1 MGKNIEL
8 KSETKFENLEDQS
21 FRKNLFFV
29 TLIVFSFIAYGI
41 FSYYKVV
48 ETYFYKEV
56 SATVLAEEIY
66 SYRGSKGKMHYVP
79 RIIYKYEMGG
89 ANYTND
95 AYRPIFETVHENR
108 AKEILANYKPNEK
121 IKVYVNPENP
131 QQSYMVKGF
140 IPEYILSPSIF
151 YCALFAWLIL
161 IYMFVSKNY
170 IAIKSSDSKHNVS
183 FIFAKPTP
191 IGFGLLVV
199 TIGSFLIGLIIM
211 WTESIYRW
219 DMVTKLF
226 LSYIG
231 LFLLGFWYRI
241 VNKEPFRKYELIIK
255 ETLDPNQKF
264 PKTNYKNIA
273 FLTIFG
279 ILIMSFLIFLYSAK
293 Y

>member
-1 MGKNIEL
+1 MVKNME
-8 KSETKFENLEDQS
+8 SNEEAKFENLDEQS

-29 TLIVFSFIAYGI
+29 TLIVFSFITYGI

-48 ETYFYKEV
+48 ETYFYNDV
-56 SATVLAEEIY
+56 NATVLAKEIY
-66 SYRGSKGKMHYVP
+66 SYRGSKGKTHYVP
-79 RIIYKYEMGG
+79 RIIYKYEVNGVS
-89 ANYTND
+89 YTSD
-95 AYRPIFETVHENR
+95 AYRPIFETVHESR
-108 AKEILANYKPNEK
+108 AKEILSQYTPNEK
-121 IKVYVNPENP
+121 ISVYVNPDNP
-131 QQSYMVKGF
+131 QQSYIVKGF

-151 YCALFAWLIL
+151 YCGLFAWLIL
-161 IYMFVSKNY
+161 VYMFFSKNY
-170 IAIKSSDSKHNVS
+170 ISIKSSDNKHNVS
-183 FIFAKPTP
+183 FIFAKPSP

-231 LFLLGFWYRI
+231 LFLLGFWYRL
-241 VNKEPFRKYELIIK
+241 VNKEPFRKYDLIIK

-264 PKTNYKNIA
+264 PKNNYKNIA
-273 FLTIFG
+273 FLTILGF
-279 ILIMSFLIFLYSAK
+279 LIMSFLIFLYSAK